1 MKYFPILLIL
11 SVLCMF
17 SSCSEL
23 NKEQQPNYI
32 EKNDAE
38 LFRDFVH
45 ESGLQDL
52 IISQVQSNMT
62 DRDAQP
68 WIENYKA
75 TVFQYE
81 ESRKL
86 NGYRLMSTV
95 HMIRHTDFLER
106 INDGNADFLLEV
118 YNGFK
123 TKGSLESKQ
132 KMLVKLAEYYPEI
145 LIKEFR
151 SEAYVQALEA
161 EVELGDKLAK
171 LNSQYEGLPEL
182 DIWQE
187 VHLQEAKDKVEETKS
202 FMKYF
207 YSES

>member
-1 MKYFPILLIL
+1 MKYFQILLML

-17 SSCSEL
+17 NSCSEL
-23 NKEQQPNYI
+23 NQEQQSNNI

-38 LFRDFVH
+38 LFKDFVH

-62 DRDAQP
+62 DRDAKP

-95 HMIRHTDFLER
+95 HMIRQTDFLEK
-106 INDGNADFLLEV
+106 INEGNADFLLEV
-118 YNGFK
+118 YKGFM
-123 TKGSLESKQ
+123 TKGSLESKH
-132 KMLVKLAEYYPEI
+132 KMLVKLAEYYPEN

-161 EVELGDKLAK
+161 EVELGDKLAR
-171 LNSQYEGLPEL
+171 LSSQYEGLPEL
-182 DIWQE
+182 DIWQK
-187 VHLQEAKDKVEETKS
+187 VHWQEAKDKVEETKN
-202 FMKYF
+202 FKKYF
-207 YSES
+207 SSES